1 MMTWHL
7 SLYTTMFL
15 RVQKEHAAE
24 LLGQEPNQIFW
35 DKSGELVG
43 KKGNFIVNWSPSDT

>member
-43 KKGNFIVNWSPSDT
+43 KKATLL